1 MLQRSEELLEEV
13 VLSRTLNY
21 LRGNEDNVQNVC
33 TTFIE
38 TKEYVF
44 TLEFYHPHYILC
56 NQLQDFHSSSFCYLI
71 PLQFEGVPRLL

>member
-21 LRGNEDNVQNVC
+21 LRGNDDNVQNVC

-44 TLEFYHPHYILC
+44 TLKFYHPCYI
-56 NQLQDFHSSSFCYLI
+56 F
-71 PLQFEGVPRLL
+71 